1 MTKTND
7 KPNIF
12 NYATTELSLDAVVC
26 WLIDWARRQE
36 QDVVQDKEDEAL
48 RKCGRRFVKALL
60 AEHEPSLDPDIK
72 EIKILKQHK
81 IPKQRNRIDVL
92 ARINGHQVLLIED
105 KTDTGVHG
113 TQLEDYYKA
122 VAEGKTGLGEVGKE
136 NLFPIFLK
144 TGNLALAEEKRIEE
158 SVEIDG
164 PYGYRVFNRKEFLE
178 VLKPYEGS
186 NPILLDFRAY
196 LQAWEDDTNSWRE
209 GERTK
214 WSWKAWEGFFRYLEV
229 EERLVNCEGW
239 GYVPNPQGGFRGL
252 WWSPNYIEEG
262 TVVYLQLEIVPGNP
276 AKQKLCF
283 KVRVDNKEDRSVAR
297 NKWHKWCK
305 AATAEVAGIEATKPK
320 RFGAGRHMT
329 VAQWGKEEKESGT
342 WLAFFDSDGRLDK
355 EATVANL
362 KKAEEVL
369 DKAIDMERQGCET
382 QS

>member
-1 MTKTND
+1 MKKMND

-12 NYATTELSLDAVVC
+12 SYATKELSQDAVIC
-26 WLIDWARRQE
+26 WLIDWAGRQG
-36 QDVVQDKEDEAL
+36 VQDKEDRAL
-48 RKCGRRFVKALL
+48 RKCGRRFVEALL
-60 AEHEPSLDPDIK
+60 AEHGARLDGAIEK
-72 EIKILKQHK
+72 IEIRQQDHS
-81 IPKQRNRIDVL
+81 IDVL
-92 ARINGHQVLLIED
+92 ARINGCLGQVLLIED
-105 KTDTGVHG
+105 KTGTGDHSG
-113 TQLEDYYKA
+113 QLKRYYEA
-122 VAEGKTGLGEVGKE
+122 VVGGKTGLGKVGKE

-144 TGNLALAEEKRIEE
+144 TGNQSLAADRGIEE
-158 SVEIDG
+158 SMETGRSYKI
-164 PYGYRVFNRKEFLE
+164 FNRKEFLE
-178 VLKPYEGS
+178 KVLNDYEGS
-186 NPILLDFRAY
+186 NPILMDFRAY

-369 DKAIDMERQGCET
+369 AKAIEMERQGGET